1 MKPLKL
7 LNDLVTAFTAL
18 VLAFMTILVL
28 LQVIYRYILSMPFPE
43 SQELAVYAMVYIV
56 TFGSTIAVY
65 RKSHIAV
72 NFIVDACP
80 PKLGLIVRCI
90 AYVALIIFFYL
101 LVTEGWTL
109 TMRSM
114 RQMSTTTGIPVGYI
128 VGSIPVTAAIS
139 ILYVFE
145 QFYLDV
151 KGFMCGKKEQGETR

>member
-7 LNDLVTAFTAL
+7 LNSAGEAFTAL

-28 LQVIYRYILSMPFPE
+28 LQVVYRYVLSIPFPE

-72 NFIVDACP
+72 NFVVDNCP
-80 PKLGLIVRCI
+80 PKLALIVRCI
-90 AYVALIIFFYL
+90 AYISLLVFFYL
-101 LVTEGWTL
+101 LVSEGWAL

-114 RQMSTTTGIPVGYI
+114 RQMSPTTGIPVGYI
-128 VGSIPVTAAIS
+128 MGTIPVTAAIS
-139 ILYVFE
+139 ILYVLE
-145 QFYLDV
+145 QFYMDV
-151 KGFMCGKKEQGETR
+151 KGFLSSKKE

>member
-7 LNDLVTAFTAL
+7 LNSAVEAFTAL

-28 LQVIYRYILSMPFPE
+28 LQVVYRYVLSIPFPE

-72 NFIVDACP
+72 NFVVDNCP
-80 PKLGLIVRCI
+80 PKLALIVRCI
-90 AYVALIIFFYL
+90 AYISLLVFFYL
-101 LVTEGWTL
+101 LVSEGWAL

-114 RQMSTTTGIPVGYI
+114 RQMSPTTGIPVGYI
-128 VGSIPVTAAIS
+128 MGTIPVTAAIS
-139 ILYVFE
+139 ILYVLE
-145 QFYLDV
+145 QLYMDV
-151 KGFMCGKKEQGETR
+151 KGFLSSKKE

>member
-7 LNDLVTAFTAL
+7 LNSAVEAFTAL

-28 LQVIYRYILSMPFPE
+28 LQVIYRYVLSIPFPE

-72 NFIVDACP
+72 NFVVDNCP
-80 PKLGLIVRCI
+80 PKLALIVRCI
-90 AYVALIIFFYL
+90 AYISLLVFFYL
-101 LVTEGWTL
+101 LVSEGWAL

-114 RQMSTTTGIPVGYI
+114 RQMSPTTGIPVGYI
-128 VGSIPVTAAIS
+128 MGTIPVTAAIS
-139 ILYVFE
+139 ILYVLE
-145 QFYLDV
+145 QLYMDV
-151 KGFMCGKKEQGETR
+151 KGFLSSKKE